1 MLNQS
6 EKAYHESKKALDAMA
21 KLNALRRKEVDVSY
35 ESLLAPFYFKA
46 GDLLLN
52 YIQLNTDEL
61 GTVIPMQEESEDD
74 DEEAEEEG
82 EEEEESCEA
91 ENQEVGADQE
101 TPNEESKDAMMGE
114 QKSTSEAGPQMTQI
128 DTS

>member
-1 MLNQS
+1 MLNQP
-6 EKAYHESKKALDAMA
+6 ERAYHESKKALGTMV
-21 KLNALRRKEVDVSY
+21 KLNALRKERSAEDVAY

-61 GTVIPMQEESEDD
+61 GTVIPMQEDSSED
-74 DEEAEEEG
+74 EEEE

-91 ENQEVGADQE
+91 ENQEGADQE
-101 TPNEESKDAMMGE
+101 TPNEESKEDASLEE
-114 QKSTSEAGPQMTQI
+114 QKSDATGPQVTVI
-128 DTS
+128 NTTS